1 MHGKLS
7 NVSLQI
13 MVIIRQNNYLKMIKT
28 VTILWQGTL
37 DLEK

>member
-13 MVIIRQNNYLKMIKT
+13 MVIRQNNYLKMIKT
-28 VTILWQGTL
+28 VTKLWQGTL